1 MENIERIQEL
11 LNKRAELQARFNLLP
26 YDGTPEIK
34 DISGKRYIYIRKR
47 VLDKITSTYIGEFSD
62 ALYNQ
67 LLRNN
72 NESKTLKKEIR
83 IINKQ
88 LIALGYAENEI
99 ETDVILNIEF
109 AKTNMKQII
118 YDQAV
123 LEGVATTFPDTEA
136 IIDNGK
142 VNNIKAEDVQKILN
156 LKHAWEFILDRDVVT
171 SKSDYYLA
179 SYIAKIV
186 NEGFYQNGGRIRGV
200 PVAIGGSTYVPPI
213 PFEIDVKEHINNLLE
228 NSNNKI
234 ETAIEL
240 CLFVMKTQIYN
251 DGNKRTAVIYANHY
265 LISNGLGLLVINF
278 NKVEEFKRKLVSY
291 YEEKDIVSI
300 KDFLKECHLP
310 LKNLFVK

>member
-88 LIALGYAENEI
+88 LISLGYAENEI

>member
-1 MENIERIQEL
+1 MENLERIQEL
-11 LNKRAELQARFNLLP
+11 LNKRAEFQARLNLLP

-34 DISGKRYIYIRKR
+34 EISGKQYIYIRKR
-47 VLDKITSTYIGEFSD
+47 VLDKITSTYVGVFSD
-62 ALYNQ
+62 TLYNQ

-72 NESKTLKKEIR
+72 IESKTLKKEIR
-83 IINKQ
+83 LINKE
-88 LIALGYAENEI
+88 LINLGYVENDI
-99 ETDVILNIEF
+99 DSDVILNIEF
-109 AKTNMKQII
+109 AKTNIKQII

-142 VNNIKAEDVQKILN
+142 VNNVKAEDVQKILN
-156 LKHAWEFILDRDVVT
+156 LKHAWEFILDRDVAT

-186 NEGFYQNGGRIRGV
+186 NEGFYQNGGRIRSV

-228 NSNNKI
+228 NSISKI

-240 CLFVMKTQIYN
+240 CLYVMKNQIYN

-265 LISNGLGLLVINF
+265 LISNGQGLLVIKF
-278 NKVEEFKRKLVSY
+278 NKVEEFKRKLVLY
-291 YEEKDIVSI
+291 YEGKDLVNV
-300 KDFLKECHLP
+300 KNFLVACYLP
-310 LKNLFVK
+310 LKNK